1 MKYKVGDL
9 VRLNKDAED
18 YEAIVKEVNITYED
32 VGLIT
37 HIVIS
42 PISKING
49 IKQIKHRDWYDVL
62 FTGLEYTISLEEWE
76 MEAV

>member
-18 YEAIVKEVNITYED
+18 YEAIVKEVNITHED

-37 HIVIS
+37 SIVIGH
-42 PISKING
+42 ITKTVG
-49 IKQIKHRDWYDVL
+49 GKQIKHRDWYDVL
-62 FTGLEYTISLEEWE
+62 FTGQEHTISLEEWE